1 MEPRLAAVV
10 LVLSELFML
19 CHVKMCYEP
28 GNNYSASIY
37 TVTDPGEP
45 RPLSLDETACL
56 PPPLRMMDDRKLP
69 PPPYLKARIRHCYI
83 PGKDNSLFDS
93 TGTKYPSAEIFF

>member
-19 CHVKMCYEP
+19 CPVKMCYEL

-45 RPLSLDETACL
+45 RPPIFGRNCL
-56 PPPLRMMDDRKLP
+56 PPPPFSKGLDDRKLP
-69 PPPYLKARIRHCYI
+69 PPYLKVRIRHCYI

>member
-19 CHVKMCYEP
+19 CPVKMCYEP

-45 RPLSLDETACL
+45 
-56 PPPLRMMDDRKLP
+56 PPPHL
-69 PPPYLKARIRHCYI
+69 
-83 PGKDNSLFDS
+83 
-93 TGTKYPSAEIFF
+93 

>member
-19 CHVKMCYEP
+19 CPVKMCYEP

-37 TVTDPGEP
+37 TVTDPAGSGTVIFQVKTT
-45 RPLSLDETACL
+45 LSLTVLA
-56 PPPLRMMDDRKLP
+56 PSIRLRRFSFRDTE
-69 PPPYLKARIRHCYI
+69 LKQ
-83 PGKDNSLFDS
+83 
-93 TGTKYPSAEIFF
+93 

>member
-19 CHVKMCYEP
+19 CPVKMCYEP

-56 PPPLRMMDDRKLP
+56 PP
-69 PPPYLKARIRHCYI
+69 
-83 PGKDNSLFDS
+83 LF
-93 TGTKYPSAEIFF
+93 